1 MSNLDRTPGLT
12 PLGGLADVAIRPVH
26 ELFAGREVLLGESTK
41 VRRLLPNLGRR
52 LVGPWCF
59 VDHYGPDDI
68 SAAPGMQVPPHPHC
82 GLQTVSWLLAGDVH
96 HQDSLGSDQLIGPG
110 QLGLMTAGVGIAH
123 AERSPVP
130 HPALLHGV
138 QLWVALPDGA
148 RTVAPAWDHHAS
160 LPVLTDRGAHTTV
173 IMGELAGAAS
183 PGRTYAP
190 MVGADVAL
198 DPDGDVLL
206 PLEPGFEY
214 ALLAMDGAV
223 EVENATL
230 TVGSMLYLGCGR
242 RDLRLHAPAAANAT
256 PGARVLLL
264 GGVPFEEQILM
275 WWNFVA
281 RDHDEIEA
289 ARAEWMNQER
299 FGVVRDAGAPLP
311 APSLPAGRLRPGGRE
326 R

>member
-12 PLGGLADVAIRPVH
+12 PLGGLTDVAIRPVH
-26 ELFAGREVLLGESTK
+26 ELFAGREVMLGESTK

-68 SAAPGMQVPPHPHC
+68 GTAAGMQVPPHPHC
-82 GLQTVSWLLAGDVH
+82 GLQTVSWLLAGEVH
-96 HQDSLGSDQLIGPG
+96 HQDSIGSDQLISPG
-110 QLGLMTAGVGIAH
+110 QLGLMTSGVGIAH
-123 AERSPVP
+123 AERSPVS

-138 QLWVALPDGA
+138 QLWVALPDGS
-148 RTVAPAWDHHAS
+148 RTVAPAWDHHAT
-160 LPVLTDRGAHTTV
+160 LPVLTDQGARTTV
-173 IMGELAGAAS
+173 IMGELAGAVS

-198 DPDGDVLL
+198 DPDGDALL

-214 ALLAMDGAV
+214 ALLAMDGSV
-223 EVENATL
+223 EVENAVL

-242 RDLRLHAPAAANAT
+242 RDLRLHAAA
-256 PGARVLLL
+256 GARVLLL
-264 GGVPFEEQILM
+264 GGAPFEDQILM

-311 APSLPAGRLRPGGRE
+311 APPLPAGRLRPRGRE

>member
-12 PLGGLADVAIRPVH
+12 ALGGLADVATRPVH
-26 ELFAGREVLLGESTK
+26 ELFAGREVVLGESTK

-68 SAAPGMQVPPHPHC
+68 STSPGMQVPPHPHC
-82 GLQTVSWLLAGDVH
+82 GLQTVSWVLAGEVH
-96 HQDSLGSDQLIGPG
+96 LQVSLGSVQLISPG
-110 QLGLMTAGVGIAH
+110 QLWLLTAGVGIAH

-138 QLWVALPDGA
+138 QLWVALPDGS
-148 RTVAPAWDHHAS
+148 RTVAPAWDHHAM
-160 LPVLTDRGAHTTV
+160 LPVLTEPGARTTV
-173 IMGELAGAAS
+173 IMGELAGAVS

-198 DPDGDVLL
+198 DADGEVLL

-214 ALLAMDGAV
+214 ALLAMSGSVA
-223 EVENATL
+223 VENATL

-242 RDLRLHAPAAANAT
+242 RDLRLHAPA
-256 PGARVLLL
+256 GARALLL
-264 GGVPFEEQILM
+264 GGVPFEERILM
-275 WWNFVA
+275 WWNFLA

-289 ARAEWMNQER
+289 ARADWMNQER

-311 APSLPAGRLRPGGRE
+311 APPLPAGRLRPRGRE